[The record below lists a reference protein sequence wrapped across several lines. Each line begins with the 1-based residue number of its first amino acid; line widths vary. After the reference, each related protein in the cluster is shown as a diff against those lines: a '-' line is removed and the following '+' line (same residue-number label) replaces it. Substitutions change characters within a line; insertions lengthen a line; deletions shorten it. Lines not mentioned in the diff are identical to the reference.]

1 MLNKKEREQV
11 VTFVT
16 ATTECARELLDNVA
30 EFEAILRENT
40 DERKRQTE
48 QRYQRKKRQKNRK
61 KHGTV

>member
-11 VTFVT
+11 LTFMT
-16 ATTECARELLDNVA
+16 AMTECARELLDNVA

-48 QRYQRKKRQKNRK
+48 LRYQRKKRQKNRK
-61 KHGTV
+61 KHGTI